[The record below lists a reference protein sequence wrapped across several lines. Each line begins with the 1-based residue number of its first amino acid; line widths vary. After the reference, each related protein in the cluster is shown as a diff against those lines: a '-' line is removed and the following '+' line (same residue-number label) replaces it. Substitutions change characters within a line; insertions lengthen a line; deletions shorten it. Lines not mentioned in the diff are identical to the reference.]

1 MKKMI
6 LFGAIACVICAPVY
20 ASDGGIYAEPEMQVT
35 AEDFVTVERVAKPA
49 EKPAC
54 NKCNKCKKCDKC
66 GKKVCG
72 KPYERIVNREYFVR
86 ETVQTYK
93 PVIYYEP
100 AGTYTTMRAV
110 DTPKCDTCN
119 F

>member
-20 ASDGGIYAEPEMQVT
+20 ASDGGVYADPEMQVT
-35 AEDFVTVERVAKPA
+35 AQDFVTVERVAKPA

-54 NKCNKCKKCDKC
+54 NKCNKC

-72 KPYERIVNREYFVR
+72 KPYERVVNREYFVR

-110 DTPKCDTCN
+110 EEAPKCNKCEFN